1 MDYAQIVI
9 DIKRALTKYEDF
21 ANRRN
26 FTEAKTEALKI
37 LSSAKLLQKTTDD
50 PKKV

>member
-9 DIKRALTKYEDF
+9 DIKQSLVKYEDF
-21 ANRRN
+21 ANRRK
-26 FTEAKTEALKI
+26 FAEAKTEALKI